1 VTGRPESGIIS
12 FTMEITFHDPSDSP
26 LPPDQVRIRAL
37 SAEPWPD
44 GRRVAVEVQLTPFQQ
59 RPNLHLSILDAQG
72 REVASVGAM
81 QILQQQIGFTLHLR
95 QPETRGHYTVT
106 ARLAYPD
113 PELDLGVV
121 DQAAAAF
128 EIV

>member
-1 VTGRPESGIIS
+1 
-12 FTMEITFHDPSDSP
+12 MEITFHDPSDSP
-26 LPPDQVRIRAL
+26 LPPDRVRIRAL

-81 QILQQQIGFTLHLR
+81 QILQKQIGFTLHLR
-95 QPETRGHYTVT
+95 QPETRGRYIVT
-106 ARLAYPD
+106 AQLAYPD

-121 DQAAAAF
+121 DQAEAAF